1 MRKVLISIALMT
13 LMTGNLSAQVLLSG
27 DDPRNNRA
35 QQQDSMVL
43 ITGDL
48 NTPVVFSGSNPRNNH
63 GQTEKKGLVTPQP
76 EQQDRFAPLGSGIL
90 ILSILGGAYLCGR
103 KNKK

>member
-1 MRKVLISIALMT
+1 MT

-35 QQQDSMVL
+35 QQQDSIIL

-48 NTPVVFSGSNPRNNH
+48 NTPVVFSGNNPRHNYA
-63 GQTEKKGLVTPQP
+63 QTEEKALVTPQS
-76 EQQDRFAPLGSGIL
+76 EQQDEFAPLGSGIL